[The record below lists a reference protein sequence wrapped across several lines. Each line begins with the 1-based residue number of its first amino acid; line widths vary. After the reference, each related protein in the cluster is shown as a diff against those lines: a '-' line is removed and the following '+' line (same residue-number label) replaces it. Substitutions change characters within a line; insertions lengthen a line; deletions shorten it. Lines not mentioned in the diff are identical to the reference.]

1 MNEFSRL
8 SKDDLKK
15 ILDETEGQ
23 ISEIREELERRKER
37 EQHEAIDDLELQFER
52 ATVNWSEVKSFFQLV
67 LDELRGK
74 AR

>member
-8 SKDDLKK
+8 SKDDLRK

-23 ISEIREELERRKER
+23 ISEIREELEHREER
-37 EQHEAIDDLELQFER
+37 EQHEAIDELELQFER
-52 ATVNWSEVKSFFQLV
+52 AKVNWSEVKSFFQQV

-74 AR
+74 GR